1 MHLLCPKCGSGYR
14 IPKDKIPSKNRVVMC
29 SSCNHMWK
37 QNFVPARRNYA
48 IKNQAAHYAPV
59 PAPEP
64 ATRRAYTADVLSV
77 LREEAEIET
86 KLRH

>member
-29 SSCNHMWK
+29 SSCTHMWK

-48 IKNQAAHYAPV
+48 IKNQAAQHDPLPSRA
-59 PAPEP
+59 P
-64 ATRRAYTADVLSV
+64 ATRRAYTADVLAV
-77 LREEAEIET
+77 LREEAELET

>member
-1 MHLLCPKCGSGYR
+1 
-14 IPKDKIPSKNRVVMC
+14 
-29 SSCNHMWK
+29 MWK
-37 QNFVPARRNYA
+37 QNFVPARRNYV
-48 IKNQAAHYAPV
+48 IKNQAAQHAR
-59 PAPEP
+59 EP

>member
-1 MHLLCPKCGSGYR
+1 
-14 IPKDKIPSKNRVVMC
+14 
-29 SSCNHMWK
+29 MWK

-59 PAPEP
+59 PAREP

>member
-29 SSCNHMWK
+29 SNCNHMWK
-37 QNFVPARRNYA
+37 QNFVTASRNYS
-48 IKNQAAHYAPV
+48 IKDQSAPV
-59 PAPEP
+59 PARPP
-64 ATRRAYTADVLSV
+64 RTRRTYKANVLSV
-77 LREEAEIET
+77 LREEAAIET

>member
-29 SSCNHMWK
+29 SSCTHMWK

-48 IKNQAAHYAPV
+48 IKTQVAQHAPS
-59 PAPEP
+59 PSLGP

-77 LREEAEIET
+77 LREEAELET

>member
-1 MHLLCPKCGSGYR
+1 
-14 IPKDKIPSKNRVVMC
+14 
-29 SSCNHMWK
+29 
-37 QNFVPARRNYA
+37 VPAR
-48 IKNQAAHYAPV
+48 
-59 PAPEP
+59 EP

>member
-1 MHLLCPKCGSGYR
+1 MSAAMKRHFNKVLLNWREHLKEE
-14 IPKDKIPSKNRVVMC
+14 I
-29 SSCNHMWK
+29 HMWK

-48 IKNQAAHYAPV
+48 IKNQAAQHAPL
-59 PAPEP
+59 PSRGP

-77 LREEAEIET
+77 LREEAELET

>member
-29 SSCNHMWK
+29 SSCNHMWTHT
-37 QNFVPARRNYA
+37 FVPARRNYE
-48 IKNQAAHYAPV
+48 IKNQAERHPHV
-59 PAPEP
+59 PAREP
-64 ATRRAYTADVLSV
+64 ATRRALTADVLSV